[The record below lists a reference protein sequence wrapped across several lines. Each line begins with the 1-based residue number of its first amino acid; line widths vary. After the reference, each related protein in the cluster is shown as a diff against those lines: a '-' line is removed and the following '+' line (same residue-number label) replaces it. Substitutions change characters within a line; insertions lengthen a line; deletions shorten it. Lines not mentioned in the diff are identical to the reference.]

1 MGHWNISVKLV
12 VIPFYS
18 NTTFVR
24 LLNARVLGTERARAA
39 ETDDATVLTMLA
51 LLPGGKLSG

>member
-1 MGHWNISVKLV
+1 MS
-12 VIPFYS
+12 
-18 NTTFVR
+18 
-24 LLNARVLGTERARAA
+24 LLDVPRASWALNARAA